1 MKEATGEANLTV
13 ITIILIGTIL
23 PVFYFVIPRI
33 LGGIKDKACCVSNN
47 GTVVSGMCQ
56 ITSGKKKNGNTYTN
70 RTTNYTLRNFN
81 NYCK

>member
-23 PVFYFVIPRI
+23 LFFYMFIPRI
-33 LGGIKDKACCVSNN
+33 MRGIKDRSCCVSNN

-56 ITSGKKKNGNTYTN
+56 ITSGKSKNGNTYTN
-70 RTTNYTLRNFN
+70 YTLNNFN